1 MGATMSRNVAEIFAA
16 IDSFDPDR
24 FVAHLTE
31 DVSFQFGNAEPVV
44 GRAAVREAVAG
55 FFSSIDGLTHHLLNV
70 WDVGDV
76 SIAQIN
82 VEYVRKDGKH
92 VTVPNADILTF
103 EGDLAKVWQI
113 YIDVTPVYAEGR
125 PRRSS

>member
-1 MGATMSRNVAEIFAA
+1 MSRNARAIFAD
-16 IDSFDPDR
+16 IDAFDPDK

-31 DVSFQFGNAEPVV
+31 DVTFRFGNAEPAI

-55 FFSSIDGLTHHLLNV
+55 FFSTIDGLTHHILNV
-70 WDVGDV
+70 WDVGEIT
-76 SIAQIN
+76 IAQIN

-103 EGDLAKVWQI
+103 DGDLVSNWQI
-113 YIDVTPVYAEGR
+113 YIDVAPVYA
-125 PRRSS
+125 

>member
-70 WDVGDV
+70 WDVGET

-103 EGDLAKVWQI
+103 DGDLAKTWQI
-113 YIDVTPVYAEGR
+113 YIDVAPVF
-125 PRRSS
+125 S

>member
-1 MGATMSRNVAEIFAA
+1 MSRNTPAIFAD
-16 IDSFDPDR
+16 IDAFDPDK

-31 DVSFQFGNAEPVV
+31 DVEFRFGNAEPAI

-55 FFSSIDGLTHHLLNV
+55 FFSAIDGLTHHILNV

-76 SIAQIN
+76 AIAQIN

-92 VTVPNADILTF
+92 VTVPNADILTYD
-103 EGDLAKVWQI
+103 GDLVSNWQI
-113 YIDVTPVYAEGR
+113 YIDVAPVFA
-125 PRRSS
+125 